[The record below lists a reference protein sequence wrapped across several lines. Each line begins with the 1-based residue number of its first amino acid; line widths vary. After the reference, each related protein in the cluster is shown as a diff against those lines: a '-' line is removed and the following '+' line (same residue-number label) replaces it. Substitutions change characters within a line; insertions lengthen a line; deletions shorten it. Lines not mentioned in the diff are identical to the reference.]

1 MPRLDTRPAPHV
13 VPHGLTY
20 FEYGRLLC
28 TEVVVPWVGTRLDLA
43 GLDVGDFGAHHGGM
57 LDALRESGVVASGI
71 GLEISEEV
79 VASSPFVD
87 DDRFRLE
94 VGDLTAREPGAPTFD
109 LVVMH
114 DVLEHIPD
122 AEGAVAAVAE
132 ALRPGGHLFVAFP
145 PYYSSFGGH
154 QHLTAGRRRSVPF
167 LHLLPGPIFLRVIQ
181 ASANEYMSAE
191 SVLEDVI
198 SVREARLSLR
208 KAEQA
213 LSRTGLEIVARE
225 LFLVRPEHTLRY
237 GIKTRRAGPLGR
249 VLLLREVAVNGA
261 FYLARRPR

>member
-20 FEYGRLLC
+20 FEYQRLLC
-28 TEVVVPWVGTRLDLA
+28 TEVVVPWLGARLDLA

-57 LDALRESGVVASGI
+57 LDALRESGVVSSAV
-71 GLEISEEV
+71 GLEISEEI
-79 VASSPFVD
+79 VASSPFVGD
-87 DDRFRLE
+87 ERFRLE
-94 VGDLTAREPGAPTFD
+94 VADVTAREPDAPTFD

-122 AEGAVAAVAE
+122 AEGAVVAVAE
-132 ALRPGGHLFVAFP
+132 ALRPGGHLLVTFP

-154 QHLTAGRRRSVPF
+154 QHLARGRVRSVPF
-167 LHLLPGPIFLRVIQ
+167 LHYLPRSVFFRLARP
-181 ASANEYMSAE
+181 AANEYMTAE
-191 SVLEDVI
+191 GARSDML
-198 SVREARLSLR
+198 SVRQARLTLR
-208 KAEQA
+208 KAERA
-213 LSRTGLEIVARE
+213 LSRAGLEVVDGD
-225 LFLVRPEHTLRY
+225 LFVVRPEHTLRY

-249 VLLLREVAVNGA
+249 VPLLREVAVNGA